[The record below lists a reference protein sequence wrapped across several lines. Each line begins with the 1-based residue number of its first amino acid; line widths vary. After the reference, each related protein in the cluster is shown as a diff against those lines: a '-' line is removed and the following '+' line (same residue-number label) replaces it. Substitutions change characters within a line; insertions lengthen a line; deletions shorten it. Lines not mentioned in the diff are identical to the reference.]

1 MHPCVCVCVC
11 VCVFI
16 YFMLSPEMCP
26 AANKREVAFEN
37 DRSMLESSA
46 VEHLHPTKSPS
57 VHIPKRLPT
66 NFLVII

>member
-1 MHPCVCVCVC
+1 
-11 VCVFI
+11 
-16 YFMLSPEMCP
+16 MCP

-37 DRSMLESSA
+37 DRSRLESSA